1 MIFSVAIPAYKR
13 TYLREAIESVLG
25 QSYKDFELII
35 LNDASPED
43 LDSIVNSFDDVRI
56 RYYKNTKN
64 CGAINVVNNW
74 NKCLEYA
81 IGDYIIC
88 MGDDDRLMPLCLEEY
103 AKLIEKYPGLGV
115 YHAWT
120 EIIDEDGNF
129 YKMQQPRPII
139 EGVYSLWWNRWHG
152 RSLQFIGDF
161 CFDTKMLR
169 EDGGFYNLPM
179 AWASDDITAVRAA
192 RYKGIANTQVLCFQ
206 YRENRFSISTSG
218 SQEIKMKA
226 TVQEKMW
233 YQNFIMRQMPKDE
246 IEKNYRSLLIND
258 IDKFI
263 TFKMKYQMSLDMKKR
278 YWRLF
283 FWICNRKQYDISFS
297 SVIIAFIKALKS
309 MLYNKD

>member
-1 MIFSVAIPAYKR
+1 MKFSVTIPAYKKR
-13 TYLREAIESVLG
+13 YLKESIASIIC
-25 QSYKDFELII
+25 QSFADFELII
-35 LNDASPED
+35 VNDASPED
-43 LDSIVNSFDDVRI
+43 LDSIVNSFDDNRI
-56 RYYKNTKN
+56 RYFKNEKN
-64 CGAINVVNNW
+64 FGAINVVNNW

-81 IGDYIIC
+81 QGDYIIC
-88 MGDDDRLMPLCLEEY
+88 MGDDDRLTPICLEEY

-139 EGVYSLWWNRWHG
+139 EGVYSFCWNRWHG
-152 RSLQFIGDF
+152 RNLQFIGDF

-192 RYKGIANTQVLCFQ
+192 RYNGIANTQVLCFQ

-218 SQEIKMKA
+218 SQAIKMKA
-226 TVQEKMW
+226 TVQEKKW
-233 YQNFIMRQMPKDE
+233 YQDFIMQQMPQNE
-246 IEKNYRSLLIND
+246 TEEKYRDLVKND
-258 IDKFI
+258 FDRYF
-263 TFKMKYQMSLDMKKR
+263 TFKMKYQMSLDMKKK

-283 FWICNRKQYDISFS
+283 FWICNRKQYDMSLRI
-297 SVIIAFIKALKS
+297 VIKAFIKALKS
-309 MLYNKD
+309 TF